1 MFLMVLFLFF
11 DIFYICMNLLWLV
24 LGAIINPNYFLIYA
38 TSVATLITFVTSKKK
53 EFDDIHE
60 GGLEKIKEILM
71 KEYGKKIQNIMSTI
85 EAEKSSFLMQVN
97 SMKEEAENKFI
108 QMSSVIGLGD

>member
-1 MFLMVLFLFF
+1 
-11 DIFYICMNLLWLV
+11 
-24 LGAIINPNYFLIYA
+24 
-38 TSVATLITFVTSKKK
+38 
-53 EFDDIHE
+53 
-60 GGLEKIKEILM
+60 
-71 KEYGKKIQNIMSTI
+71 MSTI